1 MEERVNHSE
10 QGDHHGGEH
19 EQLRDGVNFR
29 FPEVIQWE
37 HINSVLSSIGF
48 FRGSL
53 AVSKIILHEYLEI
66 AAYFA
71 RVLPCCQGSEDVTVT
86 ESS

>member
-1 MEERVNHSE
+1 ME

-19 EQLRDGVNFR
+19 EQLRDGLKQ

-37 HINSVLSSIGF
+37 HKNSVLSSIGF

-53 AVSKIILHEYLEI
+53 A
-66 AAYFA
+66 
-71 RVLPCCQGSEDVTVT
+71 LPKDYTMNI
-86 ESS
+86 

>member
-1 MEERVNHSE
+1 MEERELTIME

-19 EQLRDGVNFR
+19 EQLRDGLKQ

-37 HINSVLSSIGF
+37 HKNSVLSSIGF

-53 AVSKIILHEYLEI
+53 A
-66 AAYFA
+66 
-71 RVLPCCQGSEDVTVT
+71 LPKDYTMNI
-86 ESS
+86 